1 MHKTKKNIVRKCS
14 CILLFVFSTLYS
26 TSQTAIDN
34 FEGTGNIDTW
44 FGDDCNIDRNFANPV
59 QVGINT
65 SSKVLRYADVGGQY
79 ANVRFDTK
87 FSFNLA
93 TSSQFTLKLYVPSSG
108 ITGSVTNQISLKL
121 QNGLLA
127 APWQTQCEI
136 IKPIVLNQWQ
146 TITFDFATDPFIN
159 MNPGSLNPLAR
170 WDFNR
175 VLIQI
180 NGENNNA
187 NVLAYIDDFLYSG
200 ALSTFNNLVWS
211 DEFTGS
217 GAVDA
222 QKWFHQT
229 QLPNGVSWYNNEL
242 QHYTNSTTNS
252 FLSNGNLSI
261 VAKRESFT
269 SQAQTKQFTSA
280 RLNSKFAFKYGR
292 VEVRA
297 KLPVGAGTW
306 PAIWMLGKN
315 INEPGAFWYPT
326 HGTTNWPA
334 CGEIDIMEH
343 WGANQ
348 NVISSAVHFPVNG
361 NLNAGQ
367 YVTNAQTNNTV
378 SSEFHVYAVDWNAQ
392 RITFSVDGIN
402 HFSYN
407 PSTKNI
413 YTWPFDAEQYLLLN
427 VAIEPRVTSGFVQSA
442 MEVDYVRVYQQ
453 GSPLPLSF
461 TNYNVALKGKKTI
474 EHQWATTNEVNVD
487 YFNVTQST
495 NGIEFLPIAKIKA
508 KNEANNNY
516 SFTELLAN
524 SITNTKLYYRLQ
536 SVDKDGKV
544 KYSDIQQVRL
554 NQPEN
559 EFTVYPNPS
568 KNVLNISN
576 ATIGNTIM
584 LTDINGIIL
593 YSTKVASS
601 NFTINIGNL
610 NSGLY
615 ILKTSE
621 GQVHKVIKQ

>member
-1 MHKTKKNIVRKCS
+1 
-14 CILLFVFSTLYS
+14 
-26 TSQTAIDN
+26 
-34 FEGTGNIDTW
+34 
-44 FGDDCNIDRNFANPV
+44 
-59 QVGINT
+59 
-65 SSKVLRYADVGGQY
+65 
-79 ANVRFDTK
+79 
-87 FSFNLA
+87 
-93 TSSQFTLKLYVPSSG
+93 
-108 ITGSVTNQISLKL
+108 
-121 QNGLLA
+121 
-127 APWQTQCEI
+127 
-136 IKPIVLNQWQ
+136 
-146 TITFDFATDPFIN
+146 

-242 QHYTNSTTNS
+242 QHYTNSNTNS

-269 SQAQTKQFTSA
+269 SQTQTKQFTSA

-367 YVTNAQTNNTV
+367 YVTNAQTKNTV

-453 GSPLPLSF
+453 GSPLPLNF
-461 TNYNVALKGKKTI
+461 TNYNVALKGKKAI

-568 KNVLNISN
+568 KNVLNIN
-576 ATIGNTIM
+576 HATIGSTIM